1 MNLNKQDGTTEE
13 IAVVV
18 EVPSIVFVILAIII
32 IELGAI
38 LYSLYQHHIDAKVV
52 VDQISMMSEHTHD
65 VVFDKDIVITFD
77 DGLVGK
83 IQDVINE

>member
-1 MNLNKQDGTTEE
+1 MNLNKQDSTTEE
-13 IAVVV
+13 ISVVV
-18 EVPSIVFVILAIII
+18 EIPSIVFVILVIII

-38 LYSLYQHHIDAKVV
+38 LYSLHQHHIDAKVI

-77 DGLVGK
+77 DEVVSK